1 MTAIRRQ
8 MTAVRGRVTEEND
21 WGFSRFRI
29 LDFGLGIDKRIVIDI
44 ISLNYH
50 LSLNVP

>member
-1 MTAIRRQ
+1 MTENRCQKTEVRRQ
-8 MTAVRGRVTEEND
+8 MTEEND